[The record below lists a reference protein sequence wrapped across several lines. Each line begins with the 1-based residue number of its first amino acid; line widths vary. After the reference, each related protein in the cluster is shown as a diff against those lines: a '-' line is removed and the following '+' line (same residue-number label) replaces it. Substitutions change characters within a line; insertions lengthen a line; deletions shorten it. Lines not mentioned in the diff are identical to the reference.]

1 MFTQFFGSYLLN
13 NKIVSHKQLQEAL
26 EISKSTHLKL
36 GVLAINA
43 GYMTAEQV
51 DKVHVIQSTLDK
63 RIGDIAVDM
72 GFLTEEQVNELL
84 SSQQASYLS
93 LGQALVDKRYMST
106 TQFEQAIN
114 NYKKENEM
122 EYFISD
128 IDQNKRTEEIISNF
142 YDFENS
148 LNNKIYSEYITLL
161 FKNIIR
167 FIGDDFI
174 PMKPYNTHDYSS
186 DCLVTQE
193 IVGDFNIFVAINC
206 DENSF
211 INLASQF
218 AKEQFTKIDEYTNA
232 SVGEFLNLQ
241 DGLFCVNMSNEKG
254 LELDLKPQQIHH
266 KKVLKNSNVAYL
278 IPISFP
284 FGTIDF
290 IIGSYEPLIY

>member
-43 GYMTAEQV
+43 GYMTADQV
-51 DKVHVIQSTLDK
+51 DKVHFIQSTLDK

-72 GFLTEEQVNELL
+72 GFLTIEQVNELL
-84 SSQQASYLS
+84 KTQQASYLS
-93 LGQALVDKRYMST
+93 LGQALVDKGYMST
-106 TQFEQAIN
+106 TQFEQVIN
-114 NYKKENEM
+114 NYKKENKI
-122 EYFISD
+122 EYLISN
-128 IDQNKRTEEIISNF
+128 IDQNKKAEEFISNYYCF
-142 YDFENS
+142 D
-148 LNNKIYSEYITLL
+148 NKTYSEYLTLL

-174 PMKPYNTHDYSS
+174 PMKPCNTSDYSS

-266 KKVLKNSNVAYL
+266 KKILKNSNVSYL

-290 IIGSYEPLIY
+290 IIGANEPVIN